1 MLSEPRLDLSGTAII
16 PFRSHE
22 AIAMC
27 KRLALVFALLILS
40 SGSGCP
46 VCDCY
51 VPPGITIHLVEA
63 VSGQP
68 VEASI
73 AAFAGTKAAVSD
85 LKASCIGY
93 IPPDSQLTS
102 GPCSTWQFYL
112 YESVTLFINVP
123 GFQPTQVSTN
133 AEFKKSVS
141 CCPEVVNAANETIRL
156 VKQ

>member
-1 MLSEPRLDLSGTAII
+1 
-16 PFRSHE
+16 
-22 AIAMC
+22 MC
-27 KRLALVFALLILS
+27 KRIALILAFLLLS
-40 SGSGCP
+40 SGSGCS

-63 VSGQP
+63 VSGQT

-73 AAFAGTKAAVSD
+73 AAFTDSKAESSD

-93 IPPDSQLTS
+93 LTPGSLQTS

-112 YESVTLFINVP
+112 YAPVTLSINVP

-133 AEFKKSVS
+133 AEFKNSS
-141 CCPEVVNAANETIRL
+141 CCPQVVNAANETIRL

>member
-1 MLSEPRLDLSGTAII
+1 MLDC
-16 PFRSHE
+16 RSMWSYRPE
-22 AIAMC
+22 RRKMIAMC
-27 KRLALVFALLILS
+27 KRLALILAFLILS

-63 VSGQP
+63 VSGQA

-73 AAFAGTKAAVSD
+73 AAFTDSKAESSD

-93 IPPDSQLTS
+93 LPPGSLQTS

-112 YESVTLFINVP
+112 YETVTLSINVP
-123 GFQPTQVSTN
+123 GFQPTQISTN
-133 AEFKKSVS
+133 AEFKNSS
-141 CCPEVVNAANETIRL
+141 CCPQVVNPANETIRL